1 MKAVYILIIFSLSNP
16 AWSGDGSYVYDSK
29 DYDQS
34 TGLLIIPIVAF
45 IEKKNLSSYEHQGS
59 KNLFLYNPS
68 TKSSRKAFEKYYGEI
83 TGYLLESALSKDG
96 NEIDYLG
103 MLNMVKNNQ
112 AIKARPLKPTMLI
125 ESYNNTI
132 ETYTVWRMEKLS
144 GKPGPLFNY
153 KKPASWHVDAKT
165 GIIRLIQQ
173 SNDHIDVKEYMW

>member
-1 MKAVYILIIFSLSNP
+1 MKAVYILIIFFLSNP

-34 TGLLIIPIVAF
+34 TGLLIIPIVAST
-45 IEKKNLSSYEHQGS
+45 EKKSLSSYEHQIS

-83 TGYLLESALSKDG
+83 TGYLLESAFSKDG

-112 AIKARPLKPTMLI
+112 AIKARPLKSTMLI

-153 KKPASWHVDAKT
+153 KKPAAWHIDAKT

-173 SNDHIDVKEYMW
+173 GKDNIDVKEYMW